1 MRLMCKK
8 DYFGRFNISNNPPIF
23 ISGEYYYVKSILSWY
38 QVYRHDAERYT
49 NSLDD
54 LDDLYYIFY
63 PAEFSEFF
71 YSSQELR
78 KLKINKLNN
87 VDSI

>member
-1 MRLMCKK
+1 MRVMCKKDFK

-23 ISGEYYYVKSILSWY
+23 ISGEYYYVKSVLSWY
-38 QVYRHDAERYT
+38 QVYRNDAERY
-49 NSLDD
+49 
-54 LDDLYYIFY
+54 DLYYIFY

-71 YSSQELR
+71 YSFQELR

-87 VDSI
+87 VDTI